1 MAGLFVRKGE
11 SMKSAILGLD
21 REFSSLS
28 NELLQKLIGL
38 LKNEETTQNE
48 FFRQREQL
56 DSIRSSWTTVFD
68 NRKPSQVMLNKPRNM
83 VRKVIR

>member
-1 MAGLFVRKGE
+1 MAGLSARKGDG
-11 SMKSAILGLD
+11 MKSAILGLD
-21 REFSSLS
+21 SEFDSLS
-28 NELLQKLIGL
+28 NALLQKLIGL
-38 LKNEETTQNE
+38 RKIEETTQNE

-68 NRKPSQVMLNKPRNM
+68 TQKPSQVMLNKPRNM